1 MMKLRLKDIISGFH
15 EEIREGSC
23 REQLPFFVLEV
34 ENENAAAWNGVPAA
48 GKIPS
53 CISCSLIIVS
63 LRPVPKEPGQSK
75 LPRNYNGD

>member
-1 MMKLRLKDIISGFH
+1 MMKVILKDIISGFH

-23 REQLPFFVLEV
+23 REQLPFFLLEV

-53 CISCSLIIVS
+53 CISCSLFNCFAATSTKGTGAIRIAPE
-63 LRPVPKEPGQSK
+63 L
-75 LPRNYNGD
+75 

>member
-1 MMKLRLKDIISGFH
+1 MMKLILKDIISGFH

-23 REQLPFFVLEV
+23 REQLPFFLLEV

-63 LRPVPKEPGQSK
+63 LLPVKEPGQSE